1 MARAFVLICVLGFS
15 GCTTTTAV
23 DPGICTNAPQILHPG
38 ADLHGHDCTSGAT
51 CMYGVCTKSAMQLG
65 GTAAFGVCTK
75 DCSCG
80 AHSACSDEDDEAAGL
95 HFTCIR
101 AAKGPGA
108 ECAIY
113 CKTLS
118 DCQKINPQFT
128 TCTSEVKGVFVS
140 GVKVCAM
147 TK

>member
-1 MARAFVLICVLGFS
+1 MPRMLALALTLVLAA
-15 GCTTTTAV
+15 CTTTTLA
-23 DPGICTNAPQILHPG
+23 PGVCANAPQILHPG
-38 ADLHGHDCTSGAT
+38 AHLHGAECSSGDE
-51 CMYGVCTKSAMQLG
+51 CMYGYCTKAAMQLS

-80 AHSACSDEDDEAAGL
+80 AHSACSDEDDETQAL

-101 AAKGPGA
+101 AAQGPGA

-113 CKTLS
+113 CKS
-118 DCQKINPQFT
+118 VGDCQKINPKFT
-128 TCTSEVKGVFVS
+128 TCTDEVTGIFVS

-147 TK
+147 AK